1 MRQGLRDMGIAL
13 AMGFYSGLPLLLTG
27 SVLQAWMTERGMS
40 LATVGLFALTGL
52 PYTLKF
58 LWAPLFDRYQLP
70 GFRGR
75 RRGWLLLLQCL
86 LALVLAAFA
95 MLGQALTPLLLAGL
109 AFMVSLL
116 SASQD
121 ILIDAYRRE
130 NLAERAL
137 ALGASFYVNGYRL
150 GMLLASGGGLILAD
164 QHGFA
169 VVYGLMAGIMA
180 TGLLVTWLVPEQ
192 PAPDDRP
199 ATLQAAVIQPFL
211 AFFARRDAAWILAF
225 ILLYKLG
232 DAMGSQMTMPFYLT
246 VGYTKTEIGAVVKL
260 FGFWATL
267 LGGLAGGILV
277 LRSGIFRALWLCG
290 ILQAVSTLG
299 FNLLATGGTDIARLA
314 AVISF
319 ENLTSGMGTSAFVAF
334 MASQTDRRFTATQYA
349 LLSSLMGIPRVLVA
363 APSGWIADSLG
374 WPHYFILCAALA
386 LPGLLVL
393 LRFRS
398 WLLPVTAEAVNRE

>member
-1 MRQGLRDMGIAL
+1 
-13 AMGFYSGLPLLLTG
+13 
-27 SVLQAWMTERGMS
+27 
-40 LATVGLFALTGL
+40 
-52 PYTLKF
+52 
-58 LWAPLFDRYQLP
+58 
-70 GFRGR
+70 
-75 RRGWLLLLQCL
+75 
-86 LALVLAAFA
+86 
-95 MLGQALTPLLLAGL
+95 
-109 AFMVSLL
+109 
-116 SASQD
+116 
-121 ILIDAYRRE
+121 
-130 NLAERAL
+130 
-137 ALGASFYVNGYRL
+137 
-150 GMLLASGGGLILAD
+150 
-164 QHGFA
+164 
-169 VVYGLMAGIMA
+169 
-180 TGLLVTWLVPEQ
+180 VPEQ